1 MSRSD
6 IPAEPSILSRV
17 RSSSVAL
24 DRRTRGRTGI
34 LGVTA
39 AVFLLVACL
48 GAATSYLRNLPE
60 ATSSAS
66 PGSGDDTLAR
76 LEDYA
81 RSIGSEKSLSA
92 ATTGKMLPDVG
103 TMIERLAAR
112 LKTSPDDAKGWRML
126 GWSYFY
132 TERYKEAVTA
142 YARAVELDPTSA
154 DLKLEYEEA
163 KEKASEGDGA
173 KTAAA
178 PPQGEA
184 TGKGAEGP
192 TAEQISAYQ
201 AMPPHERE
209 VAIRSMVDGLAARL
223 ENSPRDVEGW
233 MRLMRSRVVLGES
246 EIAAAAFR
254 KALSI
259 FKDDASAASRIRASA
274 FELGLKAE

>member
-1 MSRSD
+1 MSRPD

-24 DRRTRGRTGI
+24 DRRIRGRTVI

-48 GAATSYLRNLPE
+48 GAATSYLRDQPE

-66 PGSGDDTLAR
+66 PGSRDDTLAR

-81 RSIGSEKSLSA
+81 RSIGREKSPPA
-92 ATTGKMLPDVG
+92 ATAEKMLPDVG

-163 KEKASEGDGA
+163 KEKAAEGGGS

-178 PPQGEA
+178 SAQGEA
-184 TGKGAEGP
+184 AGKGAEGP
-192 TAEQISAYQ
+192 TADQISAYQ

-223 ENSPRDVEGW
+223 ENSPWDVEGW

-274 FELGLKAE
+274 FELGLKTE

>member
-24 DRRTRGRTGI
+24 DRRIRGRTVI

-48 GAATSYLRNLPE
+48 GAATSYLRDQPE

-66 PGSGDDTLAR
+66 PGSRDDTLAR

-112 LKTSPDDAKGWRML
+112 LKTSPDDAK

-274 FELGLKAE
+274 FELGLKTE

>member
-1 MSRSD
+1 
-6 IPAEPSILSRV
+6 
-17 RSSSVAL
+17 
-24 DRRTRGRTGI
+24 
-34 LGVTA
+34 
-39 AVFLLVACL
+39 
-48 GAATSYLRNLPE
+48 
-60 ATSSAS
+60 
-66 PGSGDDTLAR
+66 
-76 LEDYA
+76 
-81 RSIGSEKSLSA
+81 
-92 ATTGKMLPDVG
+92 MLPDVG

-163 KEKASEGDGA
+163 KEKTSEGGGS

-178 PPQGEA
+178 PAQGEA
-184 TGKGAEGP
+184 AGKGAEGP

-259 FKDDASAASRIRASA
+259 FKDDTSAASRIRASA